1 MLFKKKN
8 TLKPRT
14 PPPPTQLTVL
24 PELSAQLAR
33 HLPAADPT
41 EGCFGH
47 RKMRGIYQGNTSRNV
62 GFFEGPMFFFI
73 DLLAQKM
80 VVSNN

>member
-1 MLFKKKN
+1 MLFKKKTHWN
-8 TLKPRT
+8 LEPLHLK
-14 PPPPTQLTVL
+14 TQTVL

-47 RKMRGIYQGNTSRNV
+47 RKNPGESTRETPLEM
-62 GFFEGPMFFFI
+62 
-73 DLLAQKM
+73 
-80 VVSNN
+80 